1 MNPDRWREIERVF
14 HAALE
19 RPENQRAAFL
29 DQACA
34 GDAALRDEVKSL
46 LAQSTQGASF
56 MESPALEVA
65 AKALAQDQSEVRRAA
80 EREEQRLGQTIS
92 HYRIVQRLGGGGMGV
107 VYKAEDT
114 RLGRCV
120 ALKFLSEEV
129 WRDREA
135 LKRFQREARA
145 ASALNHPHICTVY
158 DLGEEAGEPY
168 IVMECLEGE
177 TLRQRLARDVGPNG
191 VRPGPNAVGPYR
203 DIRARHG
210 VPLQIGELLDLG
222 IQITD
227 ALDAAHRKGIIHRD
241 IKPANIFLTEDGQ
254 AKILDFG
261 LAKMVRPVLPAGDST
276 SELQTAAGA
285 VAGTVQYM
293 SPEQALGQPVD
304 ARTDLFSFGA
314 VLYEMA
320 TGRQAFNGN
329 TSAAVFAAILHEDFT
344 PPRELKS
351 DLPPKLEEIITKALE
366 KDRDLRY
373 QSAAEIRTDLK
384 RLKRDTDAGRV
395 VAPGVTTAPIVAAS
409 LPRHGDVKSPLL
421 KAAWALVGISTVLM
435 IAALTG
441 WWRAHRPIE
450 QPLMRLRMDLG
461 PEAMT
466 GFNLT
471 AAISPDGRRLVFPA
485 RGPDGKQQLATRLLD
500 QAQITLLPG
509 TENGSDPFFSPDG
522 QWIGFFADL
531 QLKKI
536 SLQGGAPVKL
546 ASTGAAPQG
555 ASWGEDG
562 NIVAVMGHLL
572 PLSRIPA
579 AGGPVETLTKVRPG
593 EITHRWPQ
601 VLPGGTG
608 VLFTGSAVAIAQ
620 DNANI
625 EALSLKTGQVKIV
638 LREGYYGRY
647 LPSGHLVYLH
657 QGVLLGVGFD
667 PERLEVRGAPTPLLE
682 DVAANAATGGGQFDF
697 SATGTFVYLAGKS
710 TGQTW
715 QMAWLDSSGKT
726 SLFGPPGANT
736 IPRLSPDGR
745 KVLFARDGDVYI
757 YDLDRDT
764 TSRLTF
770 SGHSNTPVWAPDG
783 KHLVFWTPGAKCAFY
798 WLRSDGAGEPQPLLE
813 STNNIVPWSMSPDG
827 RRLAYMERNSATG
840 YDLWALPLDLTD
852 SQHPK
857 PGKPELSLRTPA
869 DELVPRFSPDG
880 RWIAYRSNESGSDE
894 IYVRPF
900 PAGSGGK
907 WQISVGGGLYAFWAN
922 NGRELFYETADNRIM
937 VVDYRVEGDS
947 FVLGR
952 RRLWLDK
959 QLFYP
964 GTMNLDLAPD
974 GKRFVVLA
982 MPEAPAGEKGSVHV
996 TLLLNFFD
1004 ELRRRIPSSR

>member
-1 MNPDRWREIERVF
+1 MNPDRWRELERIV
-14 HAALE
+14 HSALA

-29 DQACA
+29 EEACA
-34 GDAALRDEVKSL
+34 GDAALRDEVDSL
-46 LAQSTQGASF
+46 LAQTARGTSF
-56 MESPALEVA
+56 LESPALEVA
-65 AKALAQDQSEVRRAA
+65 AKALAQDESEVRRAA
-80 EREEQRLGQTIS
+80 QREEQRLGKTIS
-92 HYRIVQRLGGGGMGV
+92 HYRIVQKLGGGGMGV

-145 ASALNHPHICTVY
+145 ASALNHPHICSVY
-158 DLGEEAGEPY
+158 DIGEEAGEPY
-168 IVMECLEGE
+168 IVMECLEGQ
-177 TLRQRLARDVGPNG
+177 TLKQRLAVA
-191 VRPGPNAVGPYR
+191 AVSDRRSVDRRSTLQTAMGTS
-203 DIRARHG
+203 
-210 VPLQIGELLDLG
+210 PLQIGELLDLA
-222 IQITD
+222 IQISD

-241 IKPANIFLTEDGQ
+241 IKPANIFLTDDGQ

-261 LAKMVRPVLPAGDST
+261 LAKMARPVSLAGDST

-304 ARTDLFSFGA
+304 TRTDLFSFGA

-320 TGRQAFNGN
+320 TGRQAFNGS

-351 DLPPKLEEIITKALE
+351 DLPPKLEEIIAKALE

-384 RLKRDTDAGRV
+384 RLKRDADAGRV
-395 VAPGVTTAPIVAAS
+395 VAPGVTPAPIVAAS
-409 LPRHGDVKSPLL
+409 LPRHGDVKSPLQ

-450 QPLMRLRMDLG
+450 QPLTRLNVDLG

-471 AAISPDGRRLVFPA
+471 AAISPDGRRLVFPV
-485 RGPDGKQQLATRLLD
+485 RGPGGKPQLATRLLD
-500 QAQITLLPG
+500 QAQATVLPG
-509 TENGSDPFFSPDG
+509 TENGTEPFFSPDG
-522 QWIGFFADL
+522 QWIGFFADN

-536 SLQGGAPVKL
+536 SAQGGAPVKL
-546 ASTGAAPQG
+546 GTTTAGPQG
-555 ASWGEDG
+555 ASWGYDG
-562 NIVAVMGHLL
+562 NIVAAMGHLV

-579 AGGPVETLTKVRPG
+579 AGGPVETLTKMGPR
-593 EITHRWPQ
+593 EIAHRWPQ
-601 VLPGGTG
+601 VLPGGAA
-608 VLFTGSAVAIAQ
+608 VLFTGSAAAFGQ
-620 DNANI
+620 NDANI
-625 EALSLKTGQVKIV
+625 EALSLKTGQVKTV
-638 LREGYYGRY
+638 LRGGYYGRY
-647 LPSGHLVYLH
+647 LPSGHLVYVH
-657 QGVLLGVGFD
+657 QGVLFGVGFD
-667 PERLEVRGAPTPLLE
+667 AARLEVRGAPTPILE
-682 DVAANAATGGGQFDF
+682 DVAGNDATGGGQFDF

-710 TGQTW
+710 AGQTW
-715 QMAWLDSSGKT
+715 QMAWLDGSGKT
-726 SLFGPPGANT
+726 SLFGPPGTNRV
-736 IPRLSPDGR
+736 PRLSPDGR
-745 KVLFARDGDVYI
+745 KLLYTGTGPDIYR
-757 YDLDRDT
+757 YDLERDT

-770 SGHSNTPVWAPDG
+770 GGHAYNAAWAPDG
-783 KHLVFWTPGAKCAFY
+783 KHLVFRTQTGDKSFFY
-798 WLRSDGAGEPQPLLE
+798 WVRSDGAGEPQPLLE
-813 STNNIVPWSMSPDG
+813 STSPIFPVSMSPDG
-827 RRLAYMERNSATG
+827 RRLAYHEINSATG
-840 YDLWALPLDLTD
+840 YDLWTLPLDLTD
-852 SQHPK
+852 PDHPQ
-857 PGKPELSLRTPA
+857 PGKPEPFLRTPA
-869 DELVPRFSPDG
+869 DELLPRFSPNG

-907 WQISVGGGLYAFWAN
+907 WQISAGGGLYAFWAN
-922 NGRELFYETADNRIM
+922 NGRELFYETADIHIM
-937 VVDYRVEGDS
+937 VVDYRVEGGS
-947 FVLGR
+947 FVPGR
-952 RRLWLDK
+952 PRLWSDK

-1004 ELRRRIPSSR
+1004 ELKRRIPTVSK